1 MELSGLGKIS
11 YAKQKQCKLPA
22 LVLCF
27 RHSFAMNTVKASE
40 YIYLNFCM
48 LYVIHTKYMQCL
60 NKLWG
65 IIIKWTLVSVVPVLW
80 GHSLHVFLQ
89 PSSLLT
95 PEVASNFMH
104 ACFLIRGLSFTQHL
118 TWELPPNYSGWFF
131 VCLFVFGGGYGK
143 MSFVL
148 KCFQTRD
155 ECFQKAQTHSFPGR
169 GASSCKWRAN
179 FQLTY
184 EFQRC
189 TYCDYKM
196 WLGSLL
202 FPVVV

>member
-60 NKLWG
+60 NELWG

-80 GHSLHVFLQ
+80 GHSLRVF
-89 PSSLLT
+89 SSPAPYLPRGGQEL
-95 PEVASNFMH
+95 H
-104 ACFLIRGLSFTQHL
+104 ACM
-118 TWELPPNYSGWFF
+118 FF
-131 VCLFVFGGGYGK
+131 DQRFEFHSTFNLGAPSKLQWVVFCLF
-143 MSFVL
+143 S
-148 KCFQTRD
+148 
-155 ECFQKAQTHSFPGR
+155 
-169 GASSCKWRAN
+169 
-179 FQLTY
+179 
-184 EFQRC
+184 
-189 TYCDYKM
+189 
-196 WLGSLL
+196 
-202 FPVVV
+202 VVVMVKCLLSWNVFRPEISVFKMLRPTVSLGEGVPHGNEEQFFN

>member
-65 IIIKWTLVSVVPVLW
+65 IIIKWTLVNTVPVLW
-80 GHSLHVFLQ
+80 GHSLHIFLQ
-89 PSSLLT
+89 PSSPLT
-95 PEVASNFMH
+95 SEVASNFMH
-104 ACFLIRGLSFTQHL
+104 ACFLIRGYSFTQHL

-131 VCLFVFGGGYGK
+131 VCLFLFFGVVMVKCLLSWNVFRPEISVFK
-143 MSFVL
+143 MLRPTVS
-148 KCFQTRD
+148 
-155 ECFQKAQTHSFPGR
+155 
-169 GASSCKWRAN
+169 
-179 FQLTY
+179 
-184 EFQRC
+184 
-189 TYCDYKM
+189 
-196 WLGSLL
+196 LGEGLPHVNEEQI
-202 FPVVV
+202 FN